1 MQGSTWLICLTHVSK
16 ESSTLTLMFLFWTGR
31 IMCPPSEFPKQNS
44 MFVMRHGLQ
53 VRNPRTLGSVA
64 YYVEAKLW

>member
-1 MQGSTWLICLTHVSK
+1 
-16 ESSTLTLMFLFWTGR
+16 LTLMFLFWTGR
-31 IMCPPSEFPKQNS
+31 IMCSPSEFPKKNS

-53 VRNPRTLGSVA
+53 VRNPRTLGSVV